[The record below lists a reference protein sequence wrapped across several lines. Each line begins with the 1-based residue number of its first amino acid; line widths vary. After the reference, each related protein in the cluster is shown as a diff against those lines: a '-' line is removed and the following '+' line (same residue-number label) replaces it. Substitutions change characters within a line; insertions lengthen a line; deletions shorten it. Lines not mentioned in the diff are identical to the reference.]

1 MATAGRGWEAMGA
14 KGIRT
19 ARITMPRTLI
29 VAVIVASSFAGPA
42 LADWWLVRSSDQECL
57 VVDIKPTG
65 KGVTKI
71 GKDSYKTA
79 EEAEADAKKLCKEPT
94 LAPKLDSDE
103 D

>member
-1 MATAGRGWEAMGA
+1 ML
-14 KGIRT
+14 
-19 ARITMPRTLI
+19 RTLI
-29 VAVIVASSFAGPA
+29 VGAVVSSSQVPPLRIGGSFARPTKNVSLLILSPPGK
-42 LADWWLVRSSDQECL
+42 
-57 VVDIKPTG
+57 DI
-65 KGVTKI
+65 TKI